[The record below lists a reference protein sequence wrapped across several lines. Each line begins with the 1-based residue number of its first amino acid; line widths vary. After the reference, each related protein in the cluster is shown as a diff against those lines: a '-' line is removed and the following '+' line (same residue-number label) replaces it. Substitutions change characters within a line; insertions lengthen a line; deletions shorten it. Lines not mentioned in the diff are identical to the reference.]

1 MRLIAEF
8 QTEKE
13 AFGLQIFLQNH
24 GIKSLYDSTVPPTYR
39 VWVVEEDDIDKA
51 LELHNEWLKNPSSS
65 PIEPEK
71 SHEAK
76 PPARWKVRMEP
87 PRLRSSFSLTNLI
100 IVACGFLFLWM
111 LVQMGRLEQEKGPI
125 ALDYEFVPIV
135 QKLMF
140 DYPTYL
146 VQTSEFLNEN
156 NIKTTEDMKEL
167 SPKLQAKFKKIQDSP
182 KWDGAAEMLVKKDW
196 SLLEKLP
203 KGTLFGKIRQGE
215 FWRLI
220 SPVMLHG
227 GWLHILFNMAWLFIL
242 GRQIEER
249 LGKFRYLFLS
259 LLLGVMSNIAQ
270 YLVSGPIFMGYSGIV
285 VGMVGFIWM
294 RQKKAPWEGYPLQR
308 PVIVFVTVFVLAMLA
323 LEIIS
328 MALEFFHLKSGYANI
343 ANTAHVIGGLFG
355 ALLGRLSLFERSPQ

>member
-13 AFGLQIFLQNH
+13 AFGLQGFLQNH
-24 GIKSLYDSTVPPTYR
+24 GIKSVYDSTVPPTYR

-51 LELHNEWLKNPSSS
+51 LELHKEWLQNPSSNR
-65 PIEPEK
+65 IEPEK
-71 SHEAK
+71 SRETK
-76 PPARWKVRMEP
+76 PPAHWKIRMEP

-100 IVACGFLFLWM
+100 IVACGFLFIWTMMQVKL
-111 LVQMGRLEQEKGPI
+111 LKNEKGEI
-125 ALDYEFVPIV
+125 ALEYELIPLA
-135 QKLMF
+135 QTLMF

-146 VQTSEFLNEN
+146 VQISDFLSDN
-156 NIKTTEDMKEL
+156 NVKTTEDFKEL
-167 SPKLQAKFKKIQDSP
+167 SPTLQAKFKNLQDAP
-182 KWDGAAEMLVKKDW
+182 KWEGVSEMIVSRDW

-215 FWRLI
+215 VWRLI
-220 SPVMLHG
+220 SPVLLHG
-227 GWLHILFNMAWLFIL
+227 NLLHILFNMAWLFIL

-259 LLLGVMSNIAQ
+259 LLLGVMSNVAE
-270 YLVSGPIFMGYSGIV
+270 YLVSGPNFLGYSGIV

-308 PVIVFVTVFVLAMLA
+308 PVIVFITVFVLAMLA
-323 LEIIS
+323 LEVIS
-328 MALEFFHLKSGYANI
+328 MTLEFFHLKAEFANI

-355 ALLGRLSLFERSPQ
+355 AALGRLSLFERSP